1 MGRQRWSSNE
11 DTTLKKLVQAWDPP
25 DWNRIA
31 QKIGS
36 RTARQC
42 RERYKNYLDP
52 NLSNKEITP
61 KEGAMIDQFV
71 EEMGKNWADVARR
84 LGGHRTDNAV
94 KNWWHNK
101 QNRLKKLASRQHL
114 VTDYEGSYNHDSFR
128 LSTTTQGIPLH
139 QTQLCPILS
148 SDCRRPVHPIE
159 DRLPSSS
166 SSKPVEPDA
175 ASPHTKLPARHPLAL
190 YNSAEPPPLHLPN
203 VPATVDLLLPG
214 QVPGQLPSMSSPVFP
229 AYRDRV
235 ESQPH
240 RPSLSLQ
247 GQLPTAPD
255 MSPQQQQQHQTH
267 DERDSPMKLSSIL
280 S

>member
-11 DTTLKKLVQAWDPP
+11 DNTLKKLVQAWDPP

-31 QKIGS
+31 QKIGPM
-36 RTARQC
+36 TARQC
-42 RERYKNYLDP
+42 RERYKNFLDP
-52 NLSNKEITP
+52 NLNKKEITQE
-61 KEGAMIDQFV
+61 EGATIDRLV

-84 LGGHRTDNAV
+84 LGGRRTGNAV

-114 VTDYEGSYNHDSFR
+114 VTDYEGSYNHDSFG
-128 LSTTTQGIPLH
+128 LSTTTQCLLLPWTQPPPTLPLDH
-139 QTQLCPILS
+139 
-148 SDCRRPVHPIE
+148 RHPVHPIE
-159 DRLPSSS
+159 ARLSLSCY
-166 SSKPVEPDA
+166 SKPAESDA
-175 ASPHTKLPARHPLAL
+175 GSPYTMSPARHPLVL
-190 YNSAEPPPLHLPN
+190 YEFAELPPLHLPK
-203 VPATVDLLLPG
+203 VPAMVDLQPPG
-214 QVPGQLPSMSSPVFP
+214 QFPSMSSPVFP
-229 AYRDRV
+229 AYRDQV